1 MRNKKDLMHQLEMVG
16 GSTMRVL
23 IQSDTGEGSP
33 QVSIGDI
40 VMESCKPYI
49 DSEGF
54 SRNAHVVIKATGI
67 IENVVKLTL
76 AEKAHARRL
85 NNE

>member
-1 MRNKKDLMHQLEMVG
+1 MHQLEMVG

-85 NNE
+85 K